1 MKTEA
6 QITARVDRL
15 LVERHEA
22 AQKISPSSSPAEK
35 GLFSNEQHSRM
46 IEIMALK
53 WVLG

>member
-6 QITARVDRL
+6 QITERVDRL
-15 LVERHEA
+15 LEERHAA

-46 IEIMALK
+46 MEIMALK